1 MGLYNSP
8 PVILSFVSRK
18 GGVGKTTSTVS
29 LAGALVRLGAKVLVV
44 DLDSQASAS
53 RSLGVARES
62 LAPSI
67 HDVLFRR
74 MPLPSAVRPTGI
86 DRLELVTAS
95 ADLLHADLDL
105 QNVRHRDEVLRDA
118 LRPHVDAW
126 DWILLDCPP
135 AFTGVVRNALL
146 ASDAFAIPTP
156 PHFLAFEG
164 IDVLLDAAE
173 RFYLRFGRRDVPS
186 GILLTMVDLR
196 TSAARAHS
204 AELRLRFGLKVFD
217 TEIPANVRL
226 AESPAQGRTIFESD
240 PKATGAHAYR
250 LLAVELLDRLRTSA
264 TSKPVEIPAAPA
276 TAAAVA
282 APKVSTPMASPPIA
296 STPVT
301 SVPEA
306 PASPA
311 ADEPTLEA
319 SEPPAAAPSLADLP
333 TPPGRPN

>member
-1 MGLYNSP
+1 L
-8 PVILSFVSRK
+8 
-18 GGVGKTTSTVS
+18 
-29 LAGALVRLGAKVLVV
+29 
-44 DLDSQASAS
+44 
-53 RSLGVARES
+53 
-62 LAPSI
+62 
-67 HDVLFRR
+67 
-74 MPLPSAVRPTGI
+74 
-86 DRLELVTAS
+86 
-95 ADLLHADLDL
+95 
-105 QNVRHRDEVLRDA
+105 LRDT

-146 ASDAFAIPTP
+146 ASDAFTIPTP

-264 TSKPVEIPAAPA
+264 TSTPVETPAPPA
-276 TAAAVA
+276 TAAVA
-282 APKVSTPMASPPIA
+282 APVASAPVA
-296 STPVT
+296 SAPGPA
-301 SVPEA
+301 SAAAPQAA
-306 PASPA
+306 PATPA
-311 ADEPTLEA
+311 PADPALEA
-319 SEPPAAAPSLADLP
+319 SEPPAAAAPSLADLP